1 MQKTK
6 TINTSLIS
14 TPTVSVPNNFT
25 PLHLAHISWNLYSA
39 NAPVHYVNEFSI
51 SEGSDFAHYNIFDS
65 MDIAQHY
72 FDCAFAIA
80 ESVRSNTDYSV
91 QDAYSTLEEICAD
104 TVVRESVAHMTADAV
119 ESFVAN
125 TSDYNTQSEYIL
137 QDFAYLVEDSASA
150 TASQIAQLEKQLATL
165 KAKQT
170 A

>member
-1 MQKTK
+1 MQNNK
-6 TINTSLIS
+6 TIKTCLFS
-14 TPTVSVPNNFT
+14 TPTVSVPNTFT
-25 PLHLAHISWNLYSA
+25 ALHLAHISWNLYSA
-39 NAPVHYVNEFSI
+39 NAPTQYANEFSI
-51 SEGSDFAHYNIFDS
+51 NESSDFAHYNIFDS
-65 MDIAQHY
+65 MDIAQHF

-80 ESVRSNTDYSV
+80 DSVRDNVNYSV
-91 QDAYSTLEEICAD
+91 QDAYSTLEEISAD
-104 TVVRESVAHMTADAV
+104 TVVRESVASMLAHAV

-125 TSDYNTQSEYIL
+125 SSDYNKQSEYIL